1 MLSPKKPYPAEK
13 SILHPRNK
21 HRHRYDFNLLTVTCP
36 ELKPYVIRNKYQDLS
51 IDFFD
56 PLAVKWLNK
65 SLLKHYYQIDYWE
78 LPPGY
83 LCPSVPGRVDYI
95 HYLADLLNQGFED
108 KTSSSVKIKCL
119 DIGVGASL
127 IYPILGIHEYNWSFV
142 GSDTDPRA
150 IAAAEQI
157 IKRNP
162 SLKGQAEV
170 RLQQNPKHF
179 FTGIIRPG
187 ETFDLTMCN
196 PPFHASKAD
205 ARAAALRKSNNL
217 KAIKTNEPIL
227 NFGGQDHELYVAGG
241 ELRFVLDMI
250 RESKLFSATCLWF
263 SSLISKQSSL
273 KPIQAVL
280 KKLEAVEIKIIPM
293 GQGNKISRIVAWT
306 FRKDPTL

>member
-95 HYLADLLNQGFED
+95 HYLADLLHQGGGN
-108 KTSSSVKIKCL
+108 KTLTPAPIKCL

-127 IYPILGIHEYNWSFV
+127 IYPILGVHEYSWSFV

-150 IAAAEQI
+150 IAAAGQI

-162 SLKGQAEV
+162 LLKGKVEV
-170 RLQQNPKHF
+170 RLQKNHKYF
-179 FTGIIRPG
+179 FRGIIHPG
-187 ETFDLTMCN
+187 EVFDITMCN
-196 PPFHASKAD
+196 PPFHASKAE
-205 ARAAALRKSNNL
+205 AKSAALRKLNNL
-217 KAIKTNEPIL
+217 KAVIPNEPVL
-227 NFGGQDHELYVAGG
+227 NFGGKDNELYCAGG

-250 RESKLFSATCLWF
+250 LESKLFSASCLWF

-273 KPIQAVL
+273 KPILAAL
-280 KKLEAVEIKIIPM
+280 NKLEAAEIKIIPM